1 LSIILTAPPASAVER
16 AANRAPDPARVAE
29 IAAML
34 AAEPRGAGPAI
45 GDRKAWDE
53 VARSPQFK
61 GFVARADRLR
71 EQPFPDL
78 PDELFLDFSR
88 TGNRDRYQRVF
99 FERRNRFGTLV
110 LAECLENRGRFL
122 PAIENAVRAILAE
135 KTWVL
140 PAHDGSLANF
150 QGKVVQ
156 IDLTAAATASNL
168 ATAGYW
174 LDGKLSGET
183 SRLIRSELERRTF
196 APFEG
201 MIKQG
206 KPRMWWLTGTN
217 NWNAVCLAGVTGAAT
232 TAIEDRQRRAFFI
245 AAAEKYIQ
253 SFLDGFT
260 PDGYCSEGLG
270 YWDYGFG
277 HFMLLAED
285 VLQATGG
292 KLDLWQRPKVEAIAR
307 FARRLEIL
315 PGVYPA
321 FADCH
326 IGPRPDAR
334 IMAYVSRRFGFGWS
348 EWEKRG
354 LGLASGPSAD
364 LFEFGRIAL
373 TPGPSP
379 AGGRGKKIVSVPSRP
394 MPLRDWFRD
403 AGILICRPAPGQA
416 QGLGAALK
424 GGHNAEQHNHNDVGS
439 FVVALGGDTPLLDP
453 GAEVYTRRTFSSSR
467 YESYV
472 LNSFG
477 HPVPRVAGKLQR
489 EGRQAAAKVLKTEFT
504 DEKDTL
510 VLDIRSCYD
519 VPELAKLV
527 RTFVFSR
534 AGRGSLA
541 VSDEVE
547 FTSPQEFETALI
559 TLSPWKQLS
568 ADTLQVG
575 AGASAIEVTIA
586 AGEHALRIKA
596 EEIHEDL
603 PGKVVPKRLGIA
615 LTGPVQNATI
625 RVTIAPHE
633 AARSSSPISSVFQ
646 QRDRESR

>member
-1 LSIILTAPPASAVER
+1 
-16 AANRAPDPARVAE
+16 VAE

-34 AAEPRGAGPAI
+34 APKARGVGAPI
-45 GDRKAWDE
+45 GDRQAWDE
-53 VARSPQFK
+53 VARSPRLK
-61 GFVARADRLR
+61 GFVAGAERLR
-71 EQPFPDL
+71 ERPFPEL
-78 PDELFLDFSR
+78 PDELYLDFSR

-99 FERRNRFGTLV
+99 FERRSRFGTLV

-122 PAIENAVRAILAE
+122 SAIEKAARAILAE

-140 PAHDGSLANF
+140 PAHDGSLVNF
-150 QGKVVQ
+150 RGTLVE
-156 IDLTAAATASNL
+156 IDLTAAATASTI
-168 ATAGYW
+168 ATANYW
-174 LDGKLSGET
+174 LGGKLSDQT
-183 SRLIRSELERRTF
+183 SRLITSELERRTF
-196 APFEG
+196 DPFEG
-201 MIKQG
+201 MVKQG

-232 TAIEDRQRRAFFI
+232 AAIEDRQRRAFFI

-253 SFLDGFT
+253 YFLDGFT

-285 VLQATGG
+285 VFQATGG
-292 KLDLWQRPKVEAIAR
+292 KLDLWKRPKVEAIAR

-326 IGPRPDAR
+326 VGPRPDAR
-334 IMAYVSRRFGFGWS
+334 IMAYVSRRFGWGWA

-354 LGLASGPSAD
+354 LGLAAGPSVD
-364 LFEFGRIAL
+364 LFEFGLIAMPNSLSQRPL

-379 AGGRGKKIVSVPSRP
+379 ASGRGESLR
-394 MPLRDWFRD
+394 PLRDWFGD
-403 AGILICRPAPGQA
+403 AGILICRPAPNRPHS
-416 QGLGAALK
+416 LGAALK

-439 FVVALGGDTPLLDP
+439 FVVALDGATPLLDP
-453 GAEVYTRRTFSSSR
+453 GAEVYTRRTFSARR
-467 YESYV
+467 YDSKV

-489 EGRQAAAKVLKTEFT
+489 PGREAAAKVLKTEFT
-504 DEKDTL
+504 DASDTL
-510 VLDIRSCYD
+510 VMDIRSCYD
-519 VPELAKLV
+519 VSELASLV

-534 AGRGSLA
+534 EGRGSLM

-559 TLSPWKQLS
+559 TLSSWKQRS
-568 ADTLQVG
+568 SDTLVVGDG
-575 AGASAIEVTIA
+575 AGAVAVKISA
-586 AGEHALRIKA
+586 GGHAFRLQA
-596 EEIHEDL
+596 TEIHEDL
-603 PGKVVPKRLGIA
+603 PGKVIPKRLGIV
-615 LTGPVQNATI
+615 LTQPVQDATV
-625 RVTIAPHE
+625 RVTIEPAE
-633 AARSSSPISSVFQ
+633 AAR
-646 QRDRESR
+646 